1 MAHVLL
7 RKVGSGGLAIPDQT
21 SPGVCPVDGPFPTA
35 CGWNV
40 EGNLALSSLWLRGR
54 KMKPRIISF
63 ATVLALSSTL
73 AFGQSGGGGS
83 GGGSGGGAGG
93 GSGGS
98 SGSSGVGSSVGSSIG
113 GPSDVNTSGA
123 LGRGATE
130 PLRQTR
136 TDRSNTNLGPSDPR
150 IGQNSRNARA
160 SINKLHR
167 HSGGL
172 RSPISRIRK

>member
-21 SPGVCPVDGPFPTA
+21 GPGVCPVDGPFPTA

-73 AFGQSGGGGS
+73 AFGQS
-83 GGGSGGGAGG
+83 G

-167 HSGGL
+167 HSSGL
-172 RSPISRIRK
+172 RSPISRTR

>member
-1 MAHVLL
+1 
-7 RKVGSGGLAIPDQT
+7 
-21 SPGVCPVDGPFPTA
+21 
-35 CGWNV
+35 
-40 EGNLALSSLWLRGR
+40 
-54 KMKPRIISF
+54 MKLRIIWLAS
-63 ATVLALSSTL
+63 VLALSSTL
-73 AFGQSGGGGS
+73 AFGQSSGGS

-123 LGRGATE
+123 LGRGGTE
-130 PLRQTR
+130 PLRQTGS
-136 TDRSNTNLGPSDPR
+136 DRSNTNLGPSDPR

-167 HSGGL
+167 HSSGL
-172 RSPISRIRK
+172 RSPISRTRK